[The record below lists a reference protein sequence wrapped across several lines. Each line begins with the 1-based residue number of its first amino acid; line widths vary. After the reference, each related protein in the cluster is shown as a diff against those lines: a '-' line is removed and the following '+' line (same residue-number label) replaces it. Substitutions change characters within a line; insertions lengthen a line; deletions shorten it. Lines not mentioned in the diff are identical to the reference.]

1 MGESG
6 VVAKYR
12 TEPPPAFKVRLRGD
26 LGDFG
31 EPRGDEVMPGL
42 RLRGVLEQIQLFV

>member
-12 TEPPPAFKVRLRGD
+12 TEPPPAFRVRLRGD

-31 EPRGDEVMPGL
+31 EPLGDEFMPGL
-42 RLRGVLEQIQLFV
+42 RFRGVLEPIQ